1 MKVQY
6 SCDVLN
12 ELSCLPT
19 LYLFDVLAPAL
30 LVRTR
35 WPPRLAF
42 FGTTLSVNVVQLCKF
57 QKFEQKI
64 CKRKDRLGIPFLS
77 SIYWALWW
85 CSPMSILKAIP
96 TLNLPHSF
104 GSRFVSLVVQA
115 ARNSIFFFAF
125 QLLSWTKAARP
136 WSQDPHEAT
145 RACCKDHRGV
155 RP

>member
-104 GSRFVSLVVQA
+104 GSRFVSLVLQA
-115 ARNSIFFFAF
+115 DRNSIFFLCLPTP
-125 QLLSWTKAARP
+125 LLDKGSKTLKPRSTWG
-136 WSQDPHEAT
+136 H
-145 RACCKDHRGV
+145 
-155 RP
+155 